1 MQESDGTSVRSAVMA
16 EARAIAGEIPTPQLQ
31 SIVCP
36 YCGVVTPDSG
46 RCSACNGRFDPLSRQ
61 ATQNQMGPWSIR
73 DDRLPHRPGCSYETI
88 ARLIEQG
95 KISLETTL
103 RGPTT
108 RQFWTL
114 ARHTPGISHLLGVCH
129 SCQTQVKS
137 DAFACP
143 ICHASFQAE
152 RDRQH
157 LGLGPYRPLP
167 GQGVPEV
174 LAMRAEPASVG
185 SNGPVAPQF
194 RAELSHVGGS
204 LNDQTNSAELAG
216 ARAQVQES
224 IKLARR
230 WKLAWQIQ
238 RRNSWIVLI
247 IATILILLALAYGVM
262 QGMSSNRNTDSRV
275 SKGNQIQIHTRSEME
290 SGTLFFVCSCSF
302 TQIYA
307 IETASF

>member
-1 MQESDGTSVRSAVMA
+1 MQESDGTSVRSAVMS
-16 EARAIAGEIPTPQLQ
+16 EARAIAGEIPAPKLQ

-46 RCSACNGRFDPLSRQ
+46 RCNGCNGRFDPLSRQ

-73 DDRLPHRPGCSYETI
+73 DDRQPHRPGCSYETI
-88 ARLIEQG
+88 ARLIEQR
-95 KISLETTL
+95 KIGLDSTL

-129 SCQTQVKS
+129 SCQTQVKP

-143 ICHASFQAE
+143 ICHASFQSE

-185 SNGPVAPQF
+185 TNGAVAPQF
-194 RAELSHVGGS
+194 RDDSVGAGVNAGGS
-204 LNDQTNSAELAG
+204 FNDQSSSAELVG

-238 RRNSWIVLI
+238 RRNSWIVLM
-247 IATILILLALAYGVM
+247 IATILTLLALAYGVA
-262 QGMSSNRNTDSRV
+262 QGMGPNRSVDSRV
-275 SKGNQIQIHTRSEME
+275 SSGE
-290 SGTLFFVCSCSF
+290 S
-302 TQIYA
+302 
-307 IETASF
+307 